1 MATHRRSVVF
11 RLGTPEPV
19 RLWSGPGNL
28 ATPAD
33 FLDPGGAIYRGG
45 YDLISIPALKQLMN
59 GVGDRIEIALSG
71 VSARL
76 LPLLQEERAD
86 VRNAPVHIG
95 YVLFDRHWQI
105 TGPPSWDWV
114 GVADMPSVASQDTD
128 RGRERTITLSVR
140 SADTMRANPPLAYYT
155 PQDQRRRSSTDAMFD
170 YVPQINSGVSRRFG
184 PK

>member
-1 MATHRRSVVF
+1 MATHRRSAVF

-19 RLWSGPGNL
+19 RLWSGFGDLP
-28 ATPAD
+28 TPAD
-33 FLDPGGAIYRGG
+33 LLDASGAIYRGAG
-45 YDLISIPALKQLMN
+45 ELVSIPALKQLMN

-71 VSARL
+71 VSPRL

-105 TGPPSWDWV
+105 TGPPSWEWI
-114 GVADMPSVASQDTD
+114 GAADMPSVTSEDAE
-128 RGRERTITLSVR
+128 RGRQRTITLSVR

-155 PQDQRRRSSTDAMFD
+155 PQDQRRRSPDDAMFD
-170 YVPQINSGVSRRFG
+170 FVPQINAGITRRFG
-184 PK
+184 PR